1 MIRGGVLKTNSG
13 ASQGGMC
20 NVIAFSDSTNSTTLT
35 HIVAVGVFIS
45 FGASQ
50 VLCLVLVG
58 LYCLWLLYLISRSL
72 AEINGFRVQFRF
84 IGILTGLTIVISGF
98 GIAFGALSPLPVS
111 RGE

>member
-1 MIRGGVLKTNSG
+1 MILLSLTAGLSRVVWGNII
-13 ASQGGMC
+13 A
-20 NVIAFSDSTNSTTLT
+20 VIDSTNNTLT
-35 HIVAVGVFIS
+35 HIDAVGVSIY

-72 AEINGFRVQFRF
+72 AEIKGFRVQFRF